1 MIILKKVA
9 ELSEFIEKVKK
20 AKKTTGFV
28 PTMGALHMGH
38 ISLINA
44 SKKESEIT
52 VCSIFVNPTQFNN
65 PSDFEKYPVTI
76 ESDIDKLEESGCD
89 VLFLPAVDEIYPPGL
104 EFPYYHLGY
113 LETLLEGEY
122 RPGHY
127 QGVCK
132 VVDRLLTIVRPDILY
147 LGQKDY
153 QQCMVIKK
161 MMQLRN
167 IDAAIH
173 IEKTVRENDGLAMS
187 SRNARLNEVER
198 KQAVSIFETLSFIK
212 NELKPG
218 SLKEIKQKANT
229 FLSGRGFKVDYVEI
243 ADALDLHILNDWD
256 AKTKPVILIAAYL
269 DEVRLID
276 NFVLD
281 EGLSI

>member
-1 MIILKKVA
+1 MIIFKKVT
-9 ELSEFIEKVKK
+9 ELSEFIEKQKK
-20 AKKTTGFV
+20 AEKTIGFV

-44 SKKESEIT
+44 SKKESQVT

-65 PSDFEKYPVTI
+65 ASDFEKYPITI
-76 ESDIDKLEESGCD
+76 EIDIDKLEESGCD
-89 VLFLPAVDEIYPPGL
+89 VLFLPAVDEIYPKGL
-104 EFPYYHLGY
+104 EFPFYNLGY
-113 LETLLEGEY
+113 LETLLEGAY

-167 IDAAIH
+167 INAVIH
-173 IEKTVRENDGLAMS
+173 IEKTIRENDGLAMS
-187 SRNARLNEVER
+187 SRNARLDEAER
-198 KQAVSIFETLSFIK
+198 KQAVRIFETLSFIK

-218 SLKEIKQKANT
+218 SLKEIKQKANA
-229 FLSGRGFKVDYVEI
+229 FLSERGFKVDYAEI
-243 ADALDLHILNDWD
+243 ADASDLHILNDWD
-256 AKTKPVILIAAYL
+256 GKTKPVILIAAYL
-269 DEVRLID
+269 NEVRLID
-276 NFVLD
+276 NFVL
-281 EGLSI
+281 